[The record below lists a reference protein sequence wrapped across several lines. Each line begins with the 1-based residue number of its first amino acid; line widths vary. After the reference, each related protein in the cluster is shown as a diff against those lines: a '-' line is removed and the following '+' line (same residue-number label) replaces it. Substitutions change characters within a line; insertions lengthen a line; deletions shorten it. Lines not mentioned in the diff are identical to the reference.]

1 VFGVWVTVI
10 KLFAVAC
17 AVVCAAVSSI
27 GDASARTRCADA
39 RSPMTTSQSYGV
51 ATCKSRA
58 PRYHAHDYLGEG
70 ARGYVRRASSD
81 PMVWSDARWRGSLMS
96 GYSHNT
102 DSRYDRRFRRD
113 GGGAPATVVKHVE
126 RIVIVESP
134 PAPETQDKPK
144 KRKPRF
150 ISMRGDGEQVI
161 ENSSRFRG
169 HRCAGILV
177 LKWGAGGSRARCY
190 NERGR
195 IRRPL

>member
-1 VFGVWVTVI
+1 MI

-17 AVVCAAVSSI
+17 AALCAAVGSI
-27 GDASARTRCADA
+27 GDASARTRCADT

-58 PRYHAHDYLGEG
+58 LRYHAHDYLGDG

-81 PMVWSDARWRGSLMS
+81 PMVWSDSRWRGSLMS
-96 GYSHNT
+96 GYTHNT
-102 DSRYDRRFRRD
+102 DSRYDRRFRR
-113 GGGAPATVVKHVE
+113 GGSATATVVKHVE
-126 RIVIVESP
+126 RIVIVERE
-134 PAPETQDKPK
+134 PAPVTVDKPK

-150 ISMRGDGEQVI
+150 ISLSGDGEQVI

-169 HRCAGILV
+169 HRCSGILV

-195 IRRPL
+195 IRRPI